1 MYIHPYY
8 FIVFDHVIIHLN
20 VEILF
25 VSACTLTTFV
35 FSENRSSVHATDSS
49 RTNPHKTNGRM
60 LHVQLEVAVQ
70 SELEEAGNQVEGT
83 RTGNYCWGYRTK

>member
-8 FIVFDHVIIHLN
+8 FIVFDHVIMLLN

-35 FSENRSSVHATDSS
+35 FSENRSSVHAADSS
-49 RTNPHKTNGRM
+49 HTNPHKTSLVNSGI
-60 LHVQLEVAVQ
+60 LAY
-70 SELEEAGNQVEGT
+70 GKKPT
-83 RTGNYCWGYRTK
+83 TIYK